1 MMAEVTMREGFGR
14 ALVDYGAKNPD
25 VVVLDVDT
33 SSSTLTQFFAQ
44 QYPERFLNIG
54 IAEPCMVDVAV
65 GLALGGKIPIAS
77 GFAALLAL
85 RALEQIRTCVCY
97 ANVNVKLAAGYAG
110 LSDFKDGPTHH
121 AIVDIATTR
130 VLPNLT
136 VIVPADATEAGSWV
150 PIIAEHEG
158 PVYIRISRAAV
169 PPVHSQ
175 SPPLEIGKGLLL
187 RDGRDVAL
195 IATGAMVGRC
205 LDAADALAEEGIE
218 ARVLEIHTVK
228 PLDQELILQAAEETG
243 ALVTAEEHS
252 IIGGLGGAVAEA
264 LSRHPVAVLERVGI
278 MDTFARTA
286 LDPESLMDA
295 YGLAVSNVVTAAK
308 HALAHRATH

>member
-1 MMAEVTMREGFGR
+1 MAEIPMREGFGR
-14 ALVDYGAKNPD
+14 ALVAYGAENPD

-33 SSSTLTQFFAQ
+33 SSSTLTKFFAQ
-44 QYPERFLNIG
+44 QYPDRFLNIG

-65 GLALGGKIPIAS
+65 GLALGGKIPIAN

-110 LSDFKDGPTHH
+110 LSDYKDGPTHH
-121 AIVDIATTR
+121 AIVDIATIR
-130 VLPNLT
+130 ALPDIT
-136 VIVPADATEAGSWV
+136 VIAPADATEAGCWV

-158 PVYIRISRAAV
+158 PVYIRLSRAAV
-169 PPVHSQ
+169 PTVHSQ
-175 SPPLEIGKGLLL
+175 DPRLEIGKGLLL
-187 RDGRDVAL
+187 RDGHDVTL

-205 LDAADALAEEGIE
+205 LDAADTLAKDGIE
-218 ARVLEIHTVK
+218 ARVLEIHTIK
-228 PLDQELILQAAEETG
+228 PLDQELILQAAKETG

-252 IIGGLGGAVAEA
+252 IIGGLGSAVAEA
-264 LSRHPVAVLERVGI
+264 LSGHPGGVLERVGI

-295 YGLAVSNVVTAAK
+295 YGLAVSDVVTAAK
-308 HALAHRATH
+308 RVLTH

>member
-1 MMAEVTMREGFGR
+1 MVEIPMREGFGR
-14 ALVDYGAKNPD
+14 ALMTYGAENPD

-33 SSSTLTQFFAQ
+33 SSSTLTKFFAQ
-44 QYPERFLNIG
+44 KYPERFLNIG

-65 GLALGGKIPIAS
+65 GLALGGKIPFAS

-85 RALEQIRTCVCY
+85 RALEQVRTCVCY
-97 ANVNVKLAAGYAG
+97 AHVNVKLAAGYAG

-121 AIVDIATTR
+121 AIVDIATMR
-130 VLPNLT
+130 SLPNLA
-136 VIVPADATEAGSWV
+136 VIVPADAVEAGCWV

-158 PVYIRISRAAV
+158 PVYIRLSRASV

-187 RDGRDVAL
+187 RDGQDVAL

-205 LDAADALAEEGIE
+205 LDAADALVEEGIK

-228 PLDQELILQAAEETG
+228 PLDHELILQAAEETG

-264 LSRHPVAVLERVGI
+264 LSGHPIGVLERVGI
-278 MDTFARTA
+278 KDTFARTA
-286 LDPESLMDA
+286 LDPEALMDA
-295 YGLAVSNVVTAAK
+295 YGLAVSDVVTAAK
-308 HALAHRATH
+308 RALAHKAVH